1 MRTEIRDKILEL
13 ARRRGLKTASID
25 DDEVI
30 PETGLLD
37 SAGIMELIVWLETRF
52 DIEIDQA
59 DITID
64 TLGSVNTIAE
74 YVSRAL
80 ARPLA

>member
-1 MRTEIRDKILEL
+1 MHTEIRNKILEL
-13 ARRRGLKTASID
+13 ARRRGLKTATIA

-37 SAGIMELIVWLETRF
+37 SAGLMELIVWIETRF

-59 DITID
+59 DVTID
-64 TLGSVNTIAE
+64 NLGTIGAIVE
-74 YVSRAL
+74 YVTRAH
-80 ARPLA
+80 ARPVA

>member
-1 MRTEIRDKILEL
+1 MRDEIRRKVLDL
-13 ARRRGLKTASID
+13 ARKRGIKAATLA

-52 DIEIDQA
+52 ELEIDQN
-59 DITID
+59 DVTIEN
-64 TLGSVNTIAE
+64 LGSVNAITE
-74 YVSRAL
+74 YVAG
-80 ARPLA
+80 AHTRPLA

>member
-1 MRTEIRDKILEL
+1 MRDEIRRKVLEL
-13 ARRRGLKTASID
+13 AGRRGLKPRSLA

-52 DIEIDQA
+52 GLEIDQ
-59 DITID
+59 DDVTVD
-64 TLGSVNTIAE
+64 NLGSVNAIAE
-74 YVSRAL
+74 YL
-80 ARPLA
+80 ARAHAGPVA